1 MIAIVG
7 VDVGDWSLRDLQ
19 WATDAKRRIRDD
31 DQRDAWNRV
40 SYEIYWIVNSM
51 PNLSKH
57 SRPLIPLHRIDPF
70 LRGVRRSG
78 LSTNQMEKVLDRWAE
93 RGAK

>member
-31 DQRDAWNRV
+31 DQR
-40 SYEIYWIVNSM
+40 VNSM